1 MDITAP
7 SPPSRVRKYWTDDE
21 DQILRREATLQFK
34 ERGIVNDWNLIASK
48 VRGRTNKDCRKRWSK
63 VGKEVNK
70 GLWDHEEDDRLRRGV
85 EQHGTYWTMV
95 AEIVQ
100 TRHADQCAKRW
111 YHFLDPNISHE
122 DWDSD
127 EEARLLEAV
136 SVHGRSWKSISE
148 KEFPNRSPTD
158 IKNRYVIMERKGRLK
173 RRKASTTQCTPVR
186 ERSGFDFPKPERLN
200 QGLRTETSPDN
211 VMEYE
216 TENTLMGQLP
226 LPGLPLQLTA
236 QQISQNHYNN
246 DANSLFN
253 FDGLPPLQFH
263 DMSYSSTEPSS
274 PGISLS
280 QNPVPTGYNMGI
292 QTVSGLT
299 NETEADID
307 QLYCED
313 MNFDL
318 ALAEAFSAPDHRQ
331 SIASTPPTMSSA
343 SDVPAGGHNYKLIL
357 EDVKPDTLFSI
368 VNMLVESRSNVKME
382 VFSNVA

>member
-1 MDITAP
+1 MAIIAP
-7 SPPSRVRKYWTDDE
+7 SPSRVRKYWTDDE

-85 EQHGTYWTMV
+85 DQHGTYWTMV

-136 SVHGRSWKSISE
+136 HVHGRSWKSISE

-186 ERSGFDFPKPERLN
+186 ERNGFEFPKSERLDQVLN
-200 QGLRTETSPDN
+200 TESSPDN
-211 VMEYE
+211 AMEYD
-216 TENTLMGQLP
+216 TENSLMGQLP

-236 QQISQNHYNN
+236 QQLSQNNFNN
-246 DANSLFN
+246 DAHSLFN
-253 FDGLPPLQFH
+253 FDGLPPLQFN

-274 PGISLS
+274 PGISLA
-280 QNPVPTGYNMGI
+280 QNSVSSGYNMGI
-292 QTVSGLT
+292 PTVGSLT
-299 NETEADID
+299 NEGEPDID

-318 ALAEAFSAPDHRQ
+318 ALAEAFSAPDHRH
-331 SIASTPPTMSSA
+331 SIASTPPTMSSV
-343 SDVPAGGHNYKLIL
+343 SDVPAGHNYKLIL

>member
-1 MDITAP
+1 MDITTP
-7 SPPSRVRKYWTDDE
+7 SPSRVRKYWTDDE
-21 DQILRREATLQFK
+21 DLILRREATLQFK

-70 GLWDHEEDDRLRRGV
+70 GLWDHEEDDRLRKGV

-136 SVHGRSWKSISE
+136 HVHGRSWKSISE

-173 RRKASTTQCTPVR
+173 RRKASTTQCTPAR
-186 ERSGFDFPKPERLN
+186 ERNGFDSSKSERLDPS
-200 QGLRTETSPDN
+200 LRTDSSPDN
-211 VMEYE
+211 IMEYE
-216 TENTLMGQLP
+216 TENTLIGQLP
-226 LPGLPLQLTA
+226 LPGLPPQLNS
-236 QQISQNHYNN
+236 QQLSQNHFSN
-246 DANSLFN
+246 DTHSLFN
-253 FDGLPPLQFH
+253 FDGLPPLQFN

-274 PGISLS
+274 PGISLP
-280 QNPVPTGYNMGI
+280 QNQVPTGYSMVMP
-292 QTVSGLT
+292 TVGGLT

-307 QLYCED
+307 RLYCED
-313 MNFDL
+313 MSFDL

-331 SIASTPPTMSSA
+331 SIASTPPTMSPV
-343 SDVPAGGHNYKLIL
+343 SDIPPSGHNYKLIL

-382 VFSNVA
+382 VFSNVT

>member
-7 SPPSRVRKYWTDDE
+7 SPSRV
-21 DQILRREATLQFK
+21 LK

-95 AEIVQ
+95 ADIVQ

-136 SVHGRSWKSISE
+136 LVHGRSWKSISE

-173 RRKASTTQCTPVR
+173 RRKASTTQCPPVR
-186 ERSGFDFPKPERLN
+186 ERSGFDFPKAERLD
-200 QGLRTETSPDN
+200 QGLRTESSPDHS
-211 VMEYE
+211 MEYE
-216 TENTLMGQLP
+216 TDNSLMGQLP

-236 QQISQNHYNN
+236 QHLSHNHFDN
-246 DANSLFN
+246 DAHSLFN
-253 FDGLPPLQFH
+253 FDGLPPLQFN

-274 PGISLS
+274 PGILS
-280 QNPVPTGYNMGI
+280 QNSVPTGYNMGMPI
-292 QTVSGLT
+292 GGLT

-318 ALAEAFSAPDHRQ
+318 ALAEAFSAPDHRH
-331 SIASTPPTMSSA
+331 SISSTPPTMSSL
-343 SDVPAGGHNYKLIL
+343 SDIPAGGHNYKLIL

>member
-1 MDITAP
+1 MDIIAP
-7 SPPSRVRKYWTDDE
+7 SPSRVRKYWTDDE

-70 GLWDHEEDDRLRRGV
+70 GLWDHEEDNRLRRGV

-136 SVHGRSWKSISE
+136 HVHGRSWKSISE

-186 ERSGFDFPKPERLN
+186 ERNGFDFPKSERLD
-200 QGLRTETSPDN
+200 QVLHTDSSPDN
-211 VMEYE
+211 AMEYE
-216 TENTLMGQLP
+216 TENSLLGQLP

-236 QQISQNHYNN
+236 QQLSQNNFNN
-246 DANSLFN
+246 DAHSLFN
-253 FDGLPPLQFH
+253 FDGLPPLQFN

-274 PGISLS
+274 PGISLA
-280 QNPVPTGYNMGI
+280 QNSVPSGYNMGI
-292 QTVSGLT
+292 PTVGGLT
-299 NETEADID
+299 SETEADID

-318 ALAEAFSAPDHRQ
+318 ALAEAFSAPDHRH
-331 SIASTPPTMSSA
+331 SIASTPPTMSSV
-343 SDVPAGGHNYKLIL
+343 SDVPAGHNYKLIL